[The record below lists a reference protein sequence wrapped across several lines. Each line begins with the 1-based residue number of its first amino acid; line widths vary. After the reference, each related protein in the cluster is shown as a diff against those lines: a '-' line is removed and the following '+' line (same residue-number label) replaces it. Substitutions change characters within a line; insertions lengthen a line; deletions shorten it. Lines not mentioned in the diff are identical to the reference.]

1 MASLRRGFFIG
12 RHRAV
17 VATRS
22 GAECLAGRMGL
33 PRREF
38 GMSGNGRLD
47 RRQKPPRLKIS
58 LTVIL
63 LALFAAAG
71 IAVTLVLSHFDA
83 SMPTQPLGP

>member
-1 MASLRRGFFIG
+1 
-12 RHRAV
+12 
-17 VATRS
+17 
-22 GAECLAGRMGL
+22 
-33 PRREF
+33 
-38 GMSGNGRLD
+38 MSGNGRLD

-83 SMPTQPLGP
+83 SMPTQLLGP